1 MTTIFENIDE
11 FKNNLLEYIPADRF
25 FVESDDPDKYQALLY
40 SDDYLFQ
47 LQINNNLVN
56 FNIISRRAEPCSNNM
71 YISKI
76 ITDSI
81 MTDDTVKTIIKSM
94 IMTSIIPIDKYK
106 DNQKDN

>member
-25 FVESDDPDKYQALLY
+25 FVESADKYQALLY
-40 SDDYLFQ
+40 SDDYVFQ

-76 ITDSI
+76 ATDSI
-81 MTDDTVKTIIKSM
+81 MTDDMVKTIIKS
-94 IMTSIIPIDKYK
+94 IMVTSIIPIDKYK
-106 DNQKDN
+106 DSQKDN

>member
-11 FKNNLLEYIPADRF
+11 FKNSLLEYIPVDRF
-25 FVESDDPDKYQALLY
+25 FVESDDPNKYQAVLY
-40 SDDYLFQ
+40 SDDYHFQ

-76 ITDSI
+76 VTDSI
-81 MTDDTVKTIIKSM
+81 MTDNTVKTIIKSM